1 MCNEMYGLEEY
12 GGSFE
17 SVGGEVKK
25 FYKFEGEG
33 FKGGREGSMVKR
45 KTDLFEGG
53 GVFRFAFWLVILKFS
68 LLVSFRFVVC
78 AAVSLVWLV
87 MLVCFLI
94 IMLSVGKVYFV
105 CWFFIY
111 IVRG

>member
-1 MCNEMYGLEEY
+1 MYGLEEY

-33 FKGGREGSMVKR
+33 YEGGREGSGAKR

-68 LLVSFRFVVC
+68 SLVYCVVYCVATLLLV
-78 AAVSLVWLV
+78 LVLV
-87 MLVCFLI
+87 RCCFLI
-94 IMLSVGKVYFV
+94 IVLIVVKVYFV
-105 CWFFIY
+105 CLFLFY
-111 IVRG
+111 ID